1 MYAYRADVLKAITE
15 LNLSALE
22 RAESLEQLRWMEN
35 GFAIKVVITDVETMC
50 VDTPEDLERARKVLL
65 TN

>member
-1 MYAYRADVLKAITE
+1 VLKAITE